1 MEAVIAEGGVCEA
14 ALAVFFV
21 LFRGF
26 IVIASVEDN
35 GPSWRKNGVVESQV
49 VALEV
54 ETAEDGR
61 HSEALPV
68 REVAGTVA
76 HAAGDI

>member
-26 IVIASVEDN
+26 VVVASVEDN
-35 GPSWRKNGVVESQV
+35 GPSWGENGVVESQV

-54 ETAEDGR
+54 EAAEDGR

-68 REVAGTVA
+68 WEVTGAVA
-76 HAAGDI
+76 HFVE